1 MANSNTYIRDG
12 FVSAGSAQI
21 TGSLGVTGG
30 ITGSLQGTASYATQ
44 ALSASYAPS
53 AVGATFPFTGSAVI
67 TGSLIVTGSLN
78 NNGRINVGGV
88 YAYSPTSSGITIVAP
103 NESADYK
110 GILEIFSNTTGAN
123 NGGSIVLGGMQTGP
137 TMYTL
142 AKIVSGYVGS
152 GYGGYLS
159 FWTELVSS
167 TTTEKMRIT
176 SIGLVGIGTTTPTAV
191 LHLKAGTATANTAP
205 IKLTAG
211 TNLTTPEA
219 GAVEF
224 DGNSLFFTTGST
236 RSTILTNINPAGI
249 TGSIS
254 IVGGTDGSNS
264 TFIGTSGVVI
274 GKGKVPTLEN
284 IFIGSGSLNTQIT
297 TGTQNYCF
305 GLGSGNS
312 ITSGIYNVLMGPSA
326 GASIN
331 SGQSNVF
338 LGRQPGYRTSTGGNN
353 IALGNTTLYYNTTT
367 SDNIAIGS
375 SALQGSNANTGARNI
390 GIGSEAG
397 YAILT
402 GNNNICIGYRAGT
415 YISDG
420 VTTALVYSA
429 SIFLGAETRPLSSSQ
444 TNQIVIGHGAIGLGS
459 NTVVIGNNS
468 ITTTSLKGNTQVSG
482 SLSVS
487 GSTTTTGNVSVT
499 GNLSSTAKYI
509 LGSDLSLTPIAG
521 NQSVLTSWWGLQL
534 VGNKQSTVDYTPSAI
549 GNNSDFSVIIPNQ
562 QAAKIGL
569 IVRGQTSQ
577 TGNLLELRNVSNT
590 GLSAF
595 DSTGQLALGKTTP
608 TTTLDVNG
616 NAIVSGSLTVTGSF
630 NVTGLTARIGNT
642 TLNGNLTVTGSLLV
656 SGSSLVAGFNTI
668 PLAGTIKDG
677 VTSVLG
683 DLNDWNSNFYQGD
696 VLYSETAAGTITFGQ
711 LCYRTQNETWEL
723 ADASVFG
730 AASTYMLGICVKSST
745 ATNPT
750 SILING
756 FVETATYAAI
766 LKTGEPLYMTT
777 TPGSMSKSV
786 PAASGNIVRIIGHT
800 FWDSN
805 TNTKIIIRF
814 NPENSWIELT

>member
-21 TGSLGVTGG
+21 TGSLGVTRG

-53 AVGATFPFTGSAVI
+53 AVVAAFPFTGSAI
-67 TGSLIVTGSLN
+67 ISGSLTVTGSLN

-88 YAYSPTSSGITIVAP
+88 YAYSPASSGITIVAP

-110 GILEIFSNTTGAN
+110 GTLEIFSNTTGAD
-123 NGGSIVLGGMQTGP
+123 NGGSILLGGMQTGP
-137 TMYTL
+137 TMYGL

-159 FWTELVSS
+159 FWTEAASS
-167 TTTEKMRIT
+167 TLTEKMRINRD
-176 SIGLVGIGTTTPTAV
+176 GLVGIGVTTPTAI
-191 LHLKAGTATANTAP
+191 LHLKAGAAAASSAP

-219 GAVEF
+219 GTIEF

-236 RSTILTNINPAGI
+236 RSTLLTSINP
-249 TGSIS
+249 TSSTSIN
-254 IVGGTDGSNS
+254 VQGLT
-264 TFIGTSGVVI
+264 I
-274 GKGKVPTLEN
+274 GKGRTSSLDNVYIHTSSVSPNVTGTRN
-284 IFIGSGSLNTQIT
+284 VGIGGAT
-297 TGTQNYCF
+297 TGVT
-305 GLGSGNS
+305 SGNYNIGVGYAAGVS
-312 ITSGIYNVLMGPSA
+312 ATTSTHNAFFGGFAGYLSNGSYNTFVGMEANYKAAGSSNVAVGFDCMFENLGTRNTGVGVQAGMSVATGNDNVYFGYNAGRYIANGVTSSTISSA
-326 GASIN
+326 S
-331 SGQSNVF
+331 VF
-338 LGRQPGYRTSTGGNN
+338 LGVDS
-353 IALGNTTLYYNTTT
+353 
-367 SDNIAIGS
+367 
-375 SALQGSNANTGARNI
+375 
-390 GIGSEAG
+390 
-397 YAILT
+397 
-402 GNNNICIGYRAGT
+402 
-415 YISDG
+415 
-420 VTTALVYSA
+420 
-429 SIFLGAETRPLSSSQ
+429 RPLASSQ
-444 TNQIVIGHGAIGLGS
+444 TNQIVIGYQAIGLGS

-468 ITTTSLKGNTQVSG
+468 ITTTALKGNTQVSG
-482 SLSVS
+482 SLDVS
-487 GSTTTTGNVSVT
+487 GSTTIRGTTTTTGNVSVT

-521 NQSVLTSWWGLQL
+521 NQSVLTSWWGLQI

-590 GLSAF
+590 GLAAF

-608 TTTLDVNG
+608 TAVLDVNG
-616 NAIVSGSLTVTGSF
+616 NAQI
-630 NVTGLTARIGNT
+630 
-642 TLNGNLTVTGSLLV
+642 TGSLLL
-656 SGSSLVAGFNTI
+656 SGSSLVAGYNST
-668 PLAGTIKDG
+668 PLEGTIQDG
-677 VTSVLG
+677 VTSILG
-683 DLNDWNSNFYQGD
+683 NLNDWNSNFYQGT

-711 LCYRTQNETWEL
+711 LCYRTNAETWAL
-723 ADASVFG
+723 ADAT
-730 AASTYMLGICVKSST
+730 AIASSATHMLGICVKSST

-756 FVETATYAAI
+756 FVETTNYATI
-766 LKTGEPLYMTT
+766 LKSGEPLYMATT
-777 TPGSMSKSV
+777 AGSITKTA
-786 PAASGNIVRIIGHT
+786 PTTAGNIVRLIGNT

-805 TNTKIIIRF
+805 LQGMIVIHF
-814 NPENSWIELT
+814 NPDRSWIELT

>member
-30 ITGSLQGTASYATQ
+30 ITGSLQGTATTASYVLQ
-44 ALSASYAPS
+44 AVSASYAPS
-53 AVGATFPFTGSAVI
+53 AVGATFPFTGSAIITGSLTVI
-67 TGSLIVTGSLN
+67 GNTTVTGSLIVSSSIGVTGS
-78 NNGRINVGGV
+78 INVIRTTIGSCGIFENNSYNLGGGPPILV
-88 YAYSPTSSGITIVAP
+88 KDGLNSLGLGYGSATAYFYTPSAGLYIHGYGNFGTYFETGNVVIPNKLQIGSSNA
-103 NESADYK
+103 
-110 GILEIFSNTTGAN
+110 TTGA
-123 NGGSIVLGGMQTGP
+123 
-137 TMYTL
+137 
-142 AKIVSGYVGS
+142 KIH
-152 GYGGYLS
+152 
-159 FWTELVSS
+159 
-167 TTTEKMRIT
+167 I
-176 SIGLVGIGTTTPTAV
+176 A
-191 LHLKAGTATANTAP
+191 AGTATALTAP

-211 TNLTTPEA
+211 TNMTTPEA

-264 TFIGTSGVVI
+264 AFIGTTGVII

-284 IFIGSGSLNTQIT
+284 IFIGSGSVNTSIT

-305 GLGSGNS
+305 GVGAGNG

-338 LGRQPGYRTSTGGNN
+338 IGRQPGHRTTTGVSN

-367 SDNIAIGS
+367 SDNIAIGT

-402 GNNNICIGYRAGT
+402 GNNNISIGYRAGRF
-415 YISDG
+415 ISDG
-420 VTTALVYSA
+420 VTDALVYSA

-468 ITTTSLKGNTQVSG
+468 ITTTALKGNTQVSG

-487 GSTTTTGNVSVT
+487 GSTTIRGTTIITGSLYNSSFAFISGGLVVGSELGGYVQSGNHKSQIIATSTQTPLMIQGGSGTVEIWKDSTPSKAVSFGMAVPGGSITSDFIFSAYQPSWVETMRITSAGNVGIGT
-499 GNLSSTAKYI
+499 T
-509 LGSDLSLTPIAG
+509 
-521 NQSVLTSWWGLQL
+521 
-534 VGNKQSTVDYTPSAI
+534 TPSA
-549 GNNSDFSVIIPNQ
+549 
-562 QAAKIGL
+562 K
-569 IVRGQTSQ
+569 
-577 TGNLLELRNVSNT
+577 
-590 GLSAF
+590 
-595 DSTGQLALGKTTP
+595 
-608 TTTLDVNG
+608 LDVNG
-616 NAIVSGSLTVTGSF
+616 NAVITG
-630 NVTGLTARIGNT
+630 
-642 TLNGNLTVTGSLLV
+642 TLLM
-656 SGSSLVAGFNTI
+656 SGSSLVAGHNPT

-683 DLNDWNSNFYQGD
+683 SLNDWDSDYYQGD
-696 VLYSETAAGTITFGQ
+696 VLYSETAGGTITFGQ
-711 LCYRTQNETWEL
+711 LCYRTQNETWAL
-723 ADASVFG
+723 ADATTNAS
-730 AASTYMLGICVKSST
+730 AAIHMLGICVKSST

-756 FVETATYAAI
+756 FVETTNYATI
-766 LKTGEPLYMTT
+766 VKSGEPLYMATT
-777 TPGSMSKSV
+777 AGSMTKTA
-786 PAASGNIVRIIGHT
+786 PTTAGNIVRLIGHT

-805 TNTKIIIRF
+805 SQGMIVIRF
-814 NPENSWIELT
+814 NPENSWIEL